1 MNDDE
6 ILQEIYRRS
15 EEKKRKI
22 AKRRRILGGIVP
34 VVAVVCVLGLVI
46 SQGRSPSEGFATVGT
61 DQRLASPGDSSVHSS
76 VHSSAGTSADTS
88 RVPAATE
95 APSTVPEQIYG
106 SNSDN
111 LEGSAGYKPEGGYR
125 ARFIRQT
132 YHSGGND
139 IMAGSQPGIRVQIL
153 TSREDAV
160 RRLPEEVAADYSEDF
175 FQNKE
180 LLIFTLTEASGSVRH
195 TLTGVEIKGTTIYLD
210 VTRQV
215 PEIGTADM
223 ASWLAVVEVEKT
235 EAIASCTD
243 ARVRLH

>member
-1 MNDDE
+1 MMNDDE
-6 ILQEIYRRS
+6 ILKEIYRRS
-15 EEKKRKI
+15 EEKKRKL
-22 AKRRRILGGIVP
+22 AKHRRILGGIVP

-46 SQGRSPSEGFATVGT
+46 GQGRSPSGTLPTVGT
-61 DQRLASPGDSSVHSS
+61 DQRLANPGNSSVNSS
-76 VHSSAGTSADTS
+76 VDTS
-88 RVPAATE
+88 RVPTA
-95 APSTVPEQIYG
+95 PEQPGTIPEQPFG
-106 SNSDN
+106 SNSEN
-111 LEGSAGYKPEGGYR
+111 LEGSVGYKPVGSYQ

-153 TSREDAV
+153 TSREDAA

-180 LLIFTLTEASGSVRH
+180 LLIFTLTEGSGSVRH
-195 TLTGVEIKGTTIYLD
+195 TLTGVETDGTTIYLD

-215 PEIGTADM
+215 PEIGTTDM

-235 EAIASCTD
+235 EAIAACTA